1 MAGRAKCL
9 LLKPFVKL
17 KLLNF
22 MNDHSFIHLNKTRT
36 ISSFLKR
43 SHTCGELREHDVGK
57 SVVLCGWLQYKR
69 LNQFMI
75 LRDWQGITQVL
86 IPSEMQQEL
95 QSFISGLPLE
105 SVLRIEGIVEARPD
119 DQKNKKMPTGDIE
132 VKVTEFQLLNS
143 CQAKLP
149 FQLKKFHE
157 VNESLRMEYRYL
169 DIRTEKMQHNL
180 RLRSKMVMKMREFLC
195 NENGFVDVET
205 PTLFRRTPGGAREF
219 VVPTHH
225 PGKFYSLPQSPQQF
239 KQLLMVGGIDR
250 YFQIAK
256 CYRDEGAKPDRQP
269 EFTQVDIEMSFVDME
284 GVMSLTEQLL
294 AASWPE
300 SKAKFNLPF
309 PRLSFNETM
318 ALYGTDKPDTRFGF
332 HLKDI
337 SASLQNS
344 GIHFIDKIL
353 SLPDGSVQAVV
364 VEQATKYF
372 TKKDLTSLQEF
383 VQSESK
389 ISTALTV
396 IKIGE
401 NAQWQSPISNYLQP
415 KLKEDLC
422 SQLNIKPLDLI
433 LLVGGPGYEPHVL
446 LGKLRLLCANILE
459 SKGVNLRDPNEFN
472 FLWILNFPLF
482 LPSEDGKG
490 LEAAHHPFTAPMS
503 EDAELLYTQPQEV
516 KGQHYDLVL
525 NGNEIGGG
533 SIRIHSAKEQ
543 KFVLEKILK
552 EDSSQLQHLLT
563 ALDSGCPPHGGIA
576 LGLDRLLA
584 IICHEPSIRDVIAFP
599 KSHDGKDP
607 MSKAPATISIEDQNY
622 YHIQTK
628 PSK

>member
-75 LRDWQGITQVL
+75 LRDWQGITQAL

-516 KGQHYDLVL
+516 RGQHYDLVL

>member
-1 MAGRAKCL
+1 
-9 LLKPFVKL
+9 
-17 KLLNF
+17 

-300 SKAKFNLPF
+300 SKTKFNLPF

-389 ISTALTV
+389 ISTALAV

-401 NAQWQSPISNYLQP
+401 NAQWQSPISNYLPP

-516 KGQHYDLVL
+516 RGQHYDLVL

>member
-1 MAGRAKCL
+1 
-9 LLKPFVKL
+9 
-17 KLLNF
+17 

-300 SKAKFNLPF
+300 SKTKFNLPF

>member
-1 MAGRAKCL
+1 
-9 LLKPFVKL
+9 
-17 KLLNF
+17 

-75 LRDWQGITQVL
+75 LRDWQGITQAL

-300 SKAKFNLPF
+300 SKTKFNLPF

-389 ISTALTV
+389 ISTALAV

-516 KGQHYDLVL
+516 RGQHYDLVL

>member
-1 MAGRAKCL
+1 
-9 LLKPFVKL
+9 
-17 KLLNF
+17 

-75 LRDWQGITQVL
+75 LRDWQGITQAL

-401 NAQWQSPISNYLQP
+401 NAQWQSPISNYLPP

-516 KGQHYDLVL
+516 RGQHYDLVL

>member
-300 SKAKFNLPF
+300 SKTKFNLPF

-401 NAQWQSPISNYLQP
+401 NAQWQSPISNYLPP

-516 KGQHYDLVL
+516 RGQHYDLVL

>member
-1 MAGRAKCL
+1 
-9 LLKPFVKL
+9 
-17 KLLNF
+17 

-300 SKAKFNLPF
+300 SKTKFNLPF

-372 TKKDLTSLQEF
+372 TKKDLTRLQEF

-389 ISTALTV
+389 TSTALTV

-401 NAQWQSPISNYLQP
+401 NAQWQSPISNYLPP

-516 KGQHYDLVL
+516 RGQHYDLVL

>member
-1 MAGRAKCL
+1 
-9 LLKPFVKL
+9 
-17 KLLNF
+17 

-401 NAQWQSPISNYLQP
+401 NAQWQSPISNYLRP

>member
-1 MAGRAKCL
+1 
-9 LLKPFVKL
+9 
-17 KLLNF
+17 

-401 NAQWQSPISNYLQP
+401 NAQWQSPISNYLRP

-516 KGQHYDLVL
+516 RGQHYDLVL

>member
-1 MAGRAKCL
+1 
-9 LLKPFVKL
+9 
-17 KLLNF
+17 

-389 ISTALTV
+389 TSTALTV

-516 KGQHYDLVL
+516 RGQHYDLVL

>member
-1 MAGRAKCL
+1 
-9 LLKPFVKL
+9 
-17 KLLNF
+17 

-300 SKAKFNLPF
+300 SKTKFNLPF

-389 ISTALTV
+389 ISTALAV

-516 KGQHYDLVL
+516 RGQHYDLVL

>member
-1 MAGRAKCL
+1 
-9 LLKPFVKL
+9 
-17 KLLNF
+17 

-516 KGQHYDLVL
+516 RGQHYDLVL

>member
-1 MAGRAKCL
+1 
-9 LLKPFVKL
+9 
-17 KLLNF
+17 

-75 LRDWQGITQVL
+75 LRDWQGITQAL

-389 ISTALTV
+389 ISTALAV

-516 KGQHYDLVL
+516 RGQHYDLVL

>member
-1 MAGRAKCL
+1 
-9 LLKPFVKL
+9 
-17 KLLNF
+17 

-401 NAQWQSPISNYLQP
+401 NAQWQSPISNYLPP

-516 KGQHYDLVL
+516 RGQHYDLVL

-533 SIRIHSAKEQ
+533 SIRIHSTKEQ

>member
-1 MAGRAKCL
+1 
-9 LLKPFVKL
+9 
-17 KLLNF
+17 

-401 NAQWQSPISNYLQP
+401 NAQWQSPISNYLPP

-516 KGQHYDLVL
+516 RGQHYDLVL